1 MCYMGSF
8 CVYLYRVARPIMLQ
22 SGLPVEALK
31 KVWDLADIDKDGY
44 LDQVNSNRYSL
55 SVIISCDIL

>member
-1 MCYMGSF
+1 
-8 CVYLYRVARPIMLQ
+8 MLQ